1 MGCVSSGAVTGTRCA
16 CARGPDAT
24 VRRRFPRGAP
34 IGGALGSHRVLLDG
48 ELVCLGADGSLD
60 FAGLRRRLRAPAD
73 RARRHAGRWP
83 ATFLAFDLLHSD
95 GCSTCELPYERRRE
109 LLLELGLDDGPA

>member
-1 MGCVSSGAVTGTRCA
+1 
-16 CARGPDAT
+16 
-24 VRRRFPRGAP
+24 
-34 IGGALGSHRVLLDG
+34 VLLDG
-48 ELVCLGADGSLD
+48 ELVCLGLTAVWTSP
-60 FAGLRRRLRAPAD
+60 ALRRRLRAPAD

-83 ATFLAFDLLHSD
+83 ATFLAFDLLHPD